1 MKVTLENM
9 TKKYGPVTAVHEL
22 NLEIKDGAL
31 HFLLGPS
38 GCGKTTTLRI
48 LAGLETPTSGRIL
61 FGDTDVTH
69 RPAAQRGI
77 GMVFQNYALWPHMTV
92 RENIEYGL
100 KLKRLSKQDVES
112 QLKDALE
119 LTQLTTF
126 VDRYPGQLSGGQQQ
140 RVALARAL
148 AIRPSVLLLDEPLSN
163 LDAKLRLEMR
173 DNITRIHRQ
182 TQITTIYV
190 THDQKEALSMGTE
203 VSVMRAGHLI
213 QSETPRRLYH
223 HPKNAF
229 IANFIGETNLFP
241 GKLVSRNNGVVEV
254 ETAFGKLLASGHLS
268 DALKVGDQVTCSV
281 RPESIEVE
289 FGQISRLSQGEAR
302 VPQNR
307 FDTSLVS
314 LTYHG
319 ESEQLELEGPQKVT
333 FRVNVFNPPEFDLST
348 GERIGCH
355 FPPESI
361 CVLPYVADLSSG
373 T

>member
-1 MKVTLENM
+1 MKVTLDNM
-9 TKKYGPVTAVHEL
+9 TKKYGSVTAVHSL
-22 NLEIKDGAL
+22 NLEIQDGAL

-48 LAGLETPTSGRIL
+48 LAGLETPSSGRIL

-92 RENIEYGL
+92 KENVEYGL
-100 KLKRLSKQDVES
+100 KLKGLSKKEIEI
-112 QLKDALE
+112 QLQSALE
-119 LTQLTTF
+119 LTQLTAF

-182 TQITTIYV
+182 TRITTIYV

-223 HPKNAF
+223 HPRNAF
-229 IANFIGETNLFP
+229 IANFIGETNLFQESW
-241 GKLVSRNNGVVEV
+241 LNNSKGLLSWKQPL
-254 ETAFGKLLASGHLS
+254 ETWWQRVTKARRLRSGI
-268 DALKVGDQVTCSV
+268 
-281 RPESIEVE
+281 R
-289 FGQISRLSQGEAR
+289 
-302 VPQNR
+302 
-307 FDTSLVS
+307 
-314 LTYHG
+314 
-319 ESEQLELEGPQKVT
+319 
-333 FRVNVFNPPEFDLST
+333 
-348 GERIGCH
+348 
-355 FPPESI
+355 
-361 CVLPYVADLSSG
+361 
-373 T
+373 